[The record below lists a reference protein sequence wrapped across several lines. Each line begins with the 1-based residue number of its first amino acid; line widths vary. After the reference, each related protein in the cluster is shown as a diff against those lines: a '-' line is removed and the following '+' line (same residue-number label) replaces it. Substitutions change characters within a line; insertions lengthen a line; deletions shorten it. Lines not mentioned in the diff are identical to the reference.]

1 MGGPDAMP
9 IKHFPRVGQILIC
22 DFSPSFKEP
31 EMVKRRPV
39 LVVAD
44 AFKGRGR
51 VLTVVGLSTTA
62 PHTVMPFHMR
72 LPRASLPALPAFQQS
87 EATWVKGDMIYT
99 VGFHRLDAIRLGTRG
114 PHGKREY
121 FKQRLSKECMREVYA
136 CILHGLNQAE
146 IAKLLSDA

>member
-1 MGGPDAMP
+1 MP

-44 AFKGRGR
+44 VFKGRGR

-62 PHTVMPFHMR
+62 PVVMPFHMR
-72 LPRASLPALPAFQQS
+72 LPRAALPQLQGQ
-87 EATWVKGDMIYT
+87 TDMIYT
-99 VGFHRLDAIRLGTRG
+99 VGFHRLDAIQLGTRDQR
-114 PHGKREY
+114 GKREY
-121 FKQRLSKECMREVYA
+121 FKQRLGRERMRDVYA
-136 CILHGLNQAE
+136 CILHGLNLSE
-146 IAKLLSDA
+146 IAQLIRKA

>member
-1 MGGPDAMP
+1 MP

-44 AFKGRGR
+44 VFKGRGR

-62 PHTVMPFHMR
+62 PDPVMPFHMH
-72 LPRASLPALPAFQQS
+72 LPRAALPQLPAFQGPR
-87 EATWVKGDMIYT
+87 ETWVKGDMIYT
-99 VGFHRLDAIRLGTRG
+99 VGFHRLDAIQLGIRDQR
-114 PHGKREY
+114 GKREY
-121 FKQRLSKECMREVYA
+121 FKQRLSRERMRDVYA
-136 CILHGLNQAE
+136 CILHGLNLAE
-146 IAKLLSDA
+146 IAQLIRKA